1 MPVKVDWKGA
11 MCKCRE
17 MCKCLEETNNISYRV
32 IKDGPFEGLEIDAI
46 RRISEP
52 GPKP

>member
-1 MPVKVDWKGA
+1 MPMKVDWKGA
-11 MCKCRE
+11 
-17 MCKCLEETNNISYRV
+17 MCKCLEETNNISSRV
-32 IKDGPFEGLEIDAI
+32 IKDGPCEGLEIDAI